1 MLNLRQL
8 EIFRE
13 VIRCQTTVG
22 AAQALAISQP
32 AVSNAI
38 RQIESQL
45 GIPLFDRVGN
55 RLVPTAEAQEVMR
68 GSEPIFSLYRAFSQK
83 LKDLRDTRTGSLR
96 LLSTPALANAL
107 VPRALKSFLATR
119 PGMHVFFDVRRTP
132 GVVEGVE
139 TGFVDLG
146 FSLSPQPR
154 SGIEAT
160 PICSGQMVC
169 VCPPDH
175 PLADRSEVSA
185 EDLAAWP
192 LIGFEPGSPLGLA
205 LSRSFWTPA
214 LQQRVMVETRYS
226 GTACL
231 LAESGVGVAVVDSF
245 AVVGGRYDLVFR
257 PLTPRV
263 PLDAFALTSRSQ
275 PMKRVVRAFLSEVS
289 AGAAH
294 FTDPFAALG

>member
-22 AAQALAISQP
+22 AAEALAISQP

-45 GIPLFDRVGN
+45 GMPLFDRVGN
-55 RLVPTAEAQEVMR
+55 RLVPTDEAREVMR
-68 GSEPIFSLYRAFSQK
+68 GSEPIFSLYRAFSEK

-96 LLSTPALANAL
+96 VLSTPALANAL
-107 VPRALKSFLATR
+107 VPRALKSFLVAR
-119 PGMHVFFDVRRTP
+119 PDMRVFFDVRRTP

-139 TGFVDLG
+139 SGFVDVG
-146 FSLSPQPR
+146 FSLSPQAR
-154 SGIEAT
+154 AGIEAT
-160 PICSGQMVC
+160 PICTGQMVC

-175 PLADRSEVSA
+175 PLASRSEISA
-185 EDLAAWP
+185 ADLAAHP
-192 LIGFEPGSPLGLA
+192 LIGFEPGTPLGVALA
-205 LSRSFWTPA
+205 RSFWTQA
-214 LQQRVMVETRYS
+214 LQDKVMVETRYS

-245 AVVGGRYDLVFR
+245 FFVGGRYDLVFR

-263 PLDAFALTSRSQ
+263 PIEAFALTARGRPQ
-275 PMKRVVRAFLSEVS
+275 KRLVRAFLDEVRRS
-289 AGAAH
+289 AVRFA
-294 FTDPFAALG
+294 DPFCDPS

>member
-83 LKDLRDTRTGSLR
+83 LKDLRETRTGSLR

-119 PGMHVFFDVRRTP
+119 PDMHVYFDVRRTP

-160 PICSGQMVC
+160 PICSGQMVS

-205 LSRSFWTPA
+205 LSRSFWTPS

-245 AVVGGRYDLVFR
+245 AVVGGRYNLVFR

-275 PMKRVVRAFLSEVS
+275 PMKRVVRAFLREVS

>member
-22 AAQALAISQP
+22 AAEALAISQP

-38 RQIESQL
+38 RQIEAQL
-45 GIPLFDRVGN
+45 GLPLFDRVGN

-96 LLSTPALANAL
+96 VLSTPALANAL
-107 VPRALKSFLATR
+107 VPRALKAFLASR
-119 PGMHVFFDVRRTP
+119 PDMHVFFDVRRTP

-139 TGFVDLG
+139 TGFADVG
-146 FSLSPQPR
+146 FSLTPQQR
-154 SGIEAT
+154 SGIEAS
-160 PICSGQMVC
+160 PISTGQMVC

-185 EDLAAWP
+185 QDLAAFP
-192 LIGFEPGSPLGLA
+192 LIGFEPGTPLGLA
-205 LSRSFWTPA
+205 LHQGFWTPA
-214 LQQRVMVETRYS
+214 LQERTMIETRYS
-226 GTACL
+226 STACL
-231 LAESGVGVAVVDSF
+231 MAESGVGVAVVDSF
-245 AVVGGRYDLVFR
+245 AVVGGRYQLAIR
-257 PLTPRV
+257 PLSPRV
-263 PLDAFALTSRSQ
+263 PIEAFALTARNQ
-275 PMKRVVRAFLSEVS
+275 PMKRVVRAFLREVQAE
-289 AGAAH
+289 AGRAGG
-294 FTDPFAALG
+294 DYRP

>member
-107 VPRALKSFLATR
+107 VPRALKTFLATR
-119 PGMHVFFDVRRTP
+119 PDMHVFFDVRRTP

-205 LSRSFWTPA
+205 LSRSFWTPT

-245 AVVGGRYDLVFR
+245 AVVGGRYNLVFR

-275 PMKRVVRAFLSEVS
+275 PMKRVVRAFLREVS

>member
-13 VIRCQTTVG
+13 VIRCQTTVE

-45 GIPLFDRVGN
+45 GIPLFERVGN

-107 VPRALKSFLATR
+107 VPRALKTFLATR
-119 PGMHVFFDVRRTP
+119 PDMHVFFDVRRTP

-205 LSRSFWTPA
+205 LSRSFWTPT

-245 AVVGGRYDLVFR
+245 AVVGGRYNLVFR

-263 PLDAFALTSRSQ
+263 PIDAFALTSRTQ
-275 PMKRVVRAFLSEVS
+275 PMKRMVRAFLREVS

>member
-22 AAQALAISQP
+22 AAEALAISQP

-38 RQIESQL
+38 RQIEAQL
-45 GIPLFDRVGN
+45 GLPLFDRIGN

-68 GSEPIFSLYRAFSQK
+68 GSEPIFSLYQAFSQK

-96 LLSTPALANAL
+96 VLSTPSLSNAL
-107 VPRALKSFLATR
+107 VPRALTAFLASR
-119 PGMHVFFDVRRTP
+119 PDMHVFFDVRRTP

-154 SGIEAT
+154 PGIEAT
-160 PICSGQMVC
+160 AICTGQMVC

-175 PLADRSEVSA
+175 PLADRSKISA
-185 EDLAAWP
+185 TDLAAYP
-192 LIGFEPGSPLGLA
+192 LVGFEPGTPLGFA
-205 LSRSFWTPA
+205 LNQGFWTPA
-214 LQQRVMVETRYS
+214 LQERVMVETRYS

-245 AVVGGRYDLVFR
+245 AVVGGRYDLIFR
-257 PLTPRV
+257 PLSPRV
-263 PLDAFALTSRSQ
+263 PIQAFALTARGQ
-275 PMKRVVRAFLSEVS
+275 PPKRVVRAFLKEVKAS
-289 AGAAH
+289 AVRFA
-294 FTDPFAALG
+294 DPFVALP

>member
-119 PGMHVFFDVRRTP
+119 PDMHVFFDVRRTP

>member
-45 GIPLFDRVGN
+45 GIPLFERVGN

-107 VPRALKSFLATR
+107 VPRALKTFLATR
-119 PGMHVFFDVRRTP
+119 PDMHVFFDVRRTP

-205 LSRSFWTPA
+205 LSRSFWTPT

-245 AVVGGRYDLVFR
+245 AVVGGRYNLVFR

-263 PLDAFALTSRSQ
+263 PIDAFALTSRTQ
-275 PMKRVVRAFLSEVS
+275 PMKRMVRAFLREVS